1 MLNRQIYLIGMPGS
15 GKSAVGRR
23 VARETG
29 LPFLDLDDWIAGQ
42 ARISVPEIF
51 EKYGEEGFRRMET
64 GALAF
69 LTREKPGVI
78 AVGGGTPMNPLNRRI
93 MRNWGSVI
101 LLDRPVDCILEDL
114 KAEDR
119 PLLKEDP
126 EGKLRELYDLRMPV
140 FRQLADVTVRN
151 DGEFQAVVNL
161 TVRVLK
167 ERYHA

>member
-101 LLDRPVDCILEDL
+101 LLDRPVDHILEDL